1 MSHHGGDTVHYSNS
15 FETLSAARIA
25 KGMSFVSAS
34 TPSQNASGPSKSV
47 LPPGKRPLA
56 APPDPEEQ
64 QQLRDQFYN
73 ATIIDRIDL
82 TEDLSKFRIRPD
94 EPLPP
99 FEPGQYLAIG
109 LGNWEPRLSG
119 TQTQELPV
127 NKTRKIVRRAYSIS
141 CPMLH
146 ADGTLATQECVDYLE
161 FYITLVR
168 HGENAASKPPAL
180 TPRLFCKSVGDR
192 LVMERKVTGKYVLGS
207 YEPDDTML
215 FLGTGTGEAPHNA
228 MVAKLLATGHR
239 GRIVIATSVRYRRD
253 CAYLKEHE
261 TLMQRYGNYVYLPLT
276 TREEEN
282 IRTDHPHFVGK
293 QYLQTLFTSGK
304 LAELAGDP
312 LAPSNTHVFLCG
324 NPAMIGYV
332 PPGADAPENPGMLPL
347 LRAAGFHYDVQEHR
361 AGTIRFE
368 KYW

>member
-1 MSHHGGDTVHYSNS
+1 MHHRGVTVHYSNS
-15 FETLSAARIA
+15 IETLSAARIV
-25 KGMSFVSAS
+25 KGMSFVSPS
-34 TPSQNASGPSKSV
+34 TPSQKRMSPSKPTSQ
-47 LPPGKRPLA
+47 PGSKPLQS
-56 APPDPEEQ
+56 PPDLQEQ

-73 ATIIDRIDL
+73 ATIVDRIDL

-99 FEPGQYLAIG
+99 YEPGQYVAVG

-127 NKTRKIVRRAYSIS
+127 NKLRKIVRRAYSIS

-146 ADGTLATQECVDYLE
+146 PDGTLATQDSVDYLE

-168 HGENAASKPPAL
+168 HGESPAGKPPAL
-180 TPRLFCKSVGDR
+180 TPRLFRKSVGDR

-207 YEPDDTML
+207 YGPDDTML
-215 FLGTGTGEAPHNA
+215 LLGTGTGEAPHNA
-228 MVAKLLATGHR
+228 MAAQLLATGHR

-253 CAYLKEHE
+253 CAYQGEHDH
-261 TLMQRYGNYVYLPLT
+261 LMRQYPNYVYLPLT

-282 IRTDHPHFVGK
+282 IRVDHPQFVGK
-293 QYLQTLFTSGK
+293 QYLQSLFTSGR

-312 LAPSNTHVFLCG
+312 LSPSNTHVFLCG

-347 LRAAGFHYDVQEHR
+347 LRTAGFHYDVKEHQ

>member
-1 MSHHGGDTVHYSNS
+1 
-15 FETLSAARIA
+15 
-25 KGMSFVSAS
+25 MSFVSAS
-34 TPSQNASGPSKSV
+34 TPSRKLTGPSKPASKAV
-47 LPPGKRPLA
+47 RSSLELPPN
-56 APPDPEEQ
+56 PEEQ
-64 QQLRDQFYN
+64 QRLRDQFYN

-94 EPLPP
+94 VPLPP

-119 TQTQELPV
+119 TQTQEVPV
-127 NKTRKIVRRAYSIS
+127 NKTRKIARRAYSIS

-146 ADGTLATQECVDYLE
+146 ADETLATQECVDYLE

-168 HGENAASKPPAL
+168 HGENAASKPPVL
-180 TPRLFCKSVGDR
+180 TPRLFCKSTGDR

-228 MVAKLLATGHR
+228 MAAKLLATGHR

-253 CAYLKEHE
+253 CAYRREHE
-261 TLMQRYGNYVYLPLT
+261 ILMQQYPNYLYLPLT

-282 IRTDHPHFVGK
+282 ILADHPHFVGK
-293 QYLQTLFTSGK
+293 QYLQSLFTSGK
-304 LAELAGDP
+304 LAELARDP
-312 LAPSNTHVFLCG
+312 LSPGNTHVFLCG

-347 LRAAGFHYDVQEHR
+347 LRAAGFHYDVHEHQ

>member
-1 MSHHGGDTVHYSNS
+1 M
-15 FETLSAARIA
+15 
-25 KGMSFVSAS
+25 SAS
-34 TPSQNASGPSKSV
+34 TPSPSQKHAGPSKAA
-47 LPPGKRPLA
+47 PQPGNKSLEL
-56 APPDPEEQ
+56 PPDPEEQ
-64 QQLRDQFYN
+64 QRLREQCYN

-94 EPLPP
+94 QPLPR

-119 TQTQELPV
+119 TQPQELPA
-127 NKTRKIVRRAYSIS
+127 NKMRKIVRRAYSIS

-146 ADGTLATQECVDYLE
+146 PDGRIATQECVDYLE

-180 TPRLFCKSVGDR
+180 TPRLFGKSIGDR
-192 LVMERKVTGKYVLGS
+192 LVMERKITGKYVLGS

-228 MVAKLLATGHR
+228 MAAKLLATGHR

-253 CAYLKEHE
+253 CAYHTEHE
-261 TLMQRYGNYVYLPLT
+261 ILMQQYPNYVYLPLT
-276 TREEEN
+276 TREDEN
-282 IRTDHPHFVGK
+282 ILADHPHFVGK
-293 QYLQTLFTSGK
+293 QYLQSLFTTGK
-304 LAELAGDP
+304 LAQLAGDP
-312 LAPSNTHVFLCG
+312 LSPSNTHVFLCG
-324 NPAMIGYV
+324 NPAMIGYI

-347 LRAAGFHYDVQEHR
+347 LRAAGFHYDVHEHQ